1 LLFLFFQDTIPEV
14 LLFSRMLEESISEQ
28 EAQQQPMTFD
38 DYSIGQTGL
47 TLEDLQALENWG
59 LACPGPNSA
68 ALLAIPELPQSL
80 QNDELSSLASPLRYP
95 DPETDEATTLNQSIS
110 SETTDGATSNQTSQE
125 EGPPP
130 HLQLA
135 KTTSTDLPAGW
146 ERAISPEGHIYY
158 LDHNQQKTQWRPPK
172 DTRPLPHGWSRW
184 TNSEGDIF
192 YVDHKGKITQWDRPI
207 EHSTYVAELPVNWEE
222 RKTPQGETYY
232 VDHVNKKTQWKK
244 PKWVPPY
251 PSPPKEDMPEI
262 PPYPKSDKSSSL
274 QLPLGWEER
283 ETPEGVKYY
292 VDHAHKKTQ
301 WKRPKGQ
308 APEPSAKS
316 TAPVTIKRDSDSP
329 FSSRAGSP
337 KVGVLRDSHNLFSTP
352 YRIFECFFGAN
363 KKTVLAGLRVKKQ

>member
-1 LLFLFFQDTIPEV
+1 
-14 LLFSRMLEESISEQ
+14 MLEESISEQ
-28 EAQQQPMTFD
+28 GAQQPMTFD

-59 LACPGPNSA
+59 LACPGSGPGPNS

-95 DPETDEATTLNQSIS
+95 ETDEATTLNQSTS

-192 YVDHKGKITQWDRPI
+192 YVDHKSKITQWDRPI
-207 EHSTYVAELPVNWEE
+207 EHSTYVAELPENWEE

-251 PSPPKEDMPEI
+251 PPPPKEDMPEI
-262 PPYPKSDKSSSL
+262 PPYPKSDKSSL

-301 WKRPKGQ
+301 WK
-308 APEPSAKS
+308 
-316 TAPVTIKRDSDSP
+316 
-329 FSSRAGSP
+329 SRAGIP
-337 KVGVLRDSHNLFSTP
+337 KVGVLRDSHYFFSTP
-352 YRIFECFFGAN
+352 YRKFEYFFGAKK
-363 KKTVLAGLRVKKQ
+363 KKTVLAGLRLNKTEIAFSPYPRESKTLIYIQNRQVKS